1 MTIGFGN
8 SRRHFLRAAG
18 LALPLPWL
26 PSLSWQ
32 AFAAETLEKPPLRTA
47 FLHFPNGAWMPDWTP
62 ADQGDRLILST
73 SLQPLQPLLPLVTV
87 FSGLDKP
94 HSRTPDGHAHKTAN
108 FLTGMPVNST
118 TGRDFSAGG
127 VSVDQQIA
135 QHLHGQTPLHSLVL
149 GVEPI
154 AGGIDPANGVTL
166 LYGSCISW
174 QSAGRP
180 VLPQVSPESVFD
192 RLFGRSPADV
202 GRTSSRRLLNFV
214 LEDARS
220 ISRRLGRD
228 DQMKLQEYLEAVDS
242 MESRVRFLNQ
252 HPQHPLLQFAQ
263 SARPQRPETPEDF
276 HQHLSVMLDLLVLAF
291 RCDAVR
297 TASVMLAND
306 TSQQIFPFENG
317 WTEPHHSVS
326 HHQAD
331 PQRIRQYQHIN
342 RWYVQQFAALARRL
356 DQIPEGPG
364 TLLDSCLLLLGS
376 GMADGNGHVP
386 DDLPIVLLTGRA
398 TGLIGGRH
406 RLYADRTVPLCNL
419 YLSILQKLGLPATS
433 FGDSDGTL
441 F

>member
-1 MTIGFGN
+1 MTFRTNN
-8 SRRHFLRAAG
+8 SRRHFLRGAG
-18 LALPLPWL
+18 LTLPLPWL

-32 AFAAETLEKPPLRTA
+32 AFAKDSVQNPPLRTA

-62 ADQGDRLILST
+62 AENGDQLILSPT
-73 SLQPLQPLLPLVTV
+73 LQPLEPLRSLVTV

-127 VSVDQQIA
+127 ISVDQQIA
-135 QHLHGQTPLHSLVL
+135 QHFNGLTPLHSLVL

-174 QSAGRP
+174 QTAGRP

-192 RLFGRSPADV
+192 RLFGRSPEDM

-220 ISRRLGRD
+220 ISRQLGKD
-228 DQMKLQEYLEAVDS
+228 DQIKLQEYLEAVDT

-252 HPQHPLLQFAQ
+252 HPQHPLLKLAQ
-263 SARPQRPETPEDF
+263 SARPQRPQTPETF

-306 TSQQIFPFENG
+306 TSQQIFPLENG

-326 HHQAD
+326 HHQTD
-331 PQRIRQYQHIN
+331 PQKIRQYQHIN
-342 RWYVQQFAALARRL
+342 RWYVQQFANLAQRL
-356 DQIPEGPG
+356 AQVREGAG

-376 GMADGNGHVP
+376 GMSDGNGHVP

-398 TGLIGGRH
+398 TGINGSVH
-406 RLYADRTVPLCNL
+406 KLYTDRTVPLCNL